1 MVGTP
6 NSTTARGYV
15 VHSDEAPAFWQLGN
29 LWRVMAT
36 GVQTGNSFCLLDQ
49 LVMANGGGPC
59 THSHTQD
66 EGLYVISGHCTFYA
80 WGLTIPAGPGEF
92 VAVPRYGEHA
102 FKVDAPDTQLINF
115 YLPAG
120 FEILLMGLAH
130 PAERNELPPPGV
142 PMAPRKLVERL
153 SSDYGQIPILGL
165 PFADP
170 PRDDNMATKP
180 TPGATVPAFNI
191 NVSTA
196 PAYWFAGGL
205 WTLLADGA
213 ATDGSY
219 CLFEQ
224 LMPKGPAAPPHMH
237 RDMDEVFYM
246 LNGEAEF
253 LVGDRRETARKG
265 ALVFIPRGTVHG
277 FRVVSD
283 GARFLNLYTPAGFDR
298 LVTTMGQRT
307 ETRTLPPPG
316 WTAPDFPHGR
326 RDEMF
331 AEAGMLRLDVADP
344 FRWEATGT

>member
-1 MVGTP
+1 
-6 NSTTARGYV
+6 
-15 VHSDEAPAFWQLGN
+15 
-29 LWRVMAT
+29 
-36 GVQTGNSFCLLDQ
+36 
-49 LVMANGGGPC
+49 
-59 THSHTQD
+59 
-66 EGLYVISGHCTFYA
+66 
-80 WGLTIPAGPGEF
+80 
-92 VAVPRYGEHA
+92 
-102 FKVDAPDTQLINF
+102 
-115 YLPAG
+115 
-120 FEILLMGLAH
+120 MGLAH

-205 WTLLADGA
+205 WTVLADGA

-224 LMPKGPAAPPHMH
+224 LIPKGPAAPPHMH

-246 LNGEAEF
+246 LDGEAEF
-253 LVGDRRETARKG
+253 LVGNRRETARKG
-265 ALVFIPRGTVHG
+265 TLVFIPRGTVHG

-283 GARFLNLYTPAGFDR
+283 GARFLNLYTPAGFDPGR
-298 LVTTMGQRT
+298 KLFKVLQVGRAEVEVPQRVAVLGL
-307 ETRTLPPPG
+307 EAYGGRCPCHAVVVV
-316 WTAPDFPHGR
+316 APL
-326 RDEMF
+326 
-331 AEAGMLRLDVADP
+331 A
-344 FRWEATGT
+344 